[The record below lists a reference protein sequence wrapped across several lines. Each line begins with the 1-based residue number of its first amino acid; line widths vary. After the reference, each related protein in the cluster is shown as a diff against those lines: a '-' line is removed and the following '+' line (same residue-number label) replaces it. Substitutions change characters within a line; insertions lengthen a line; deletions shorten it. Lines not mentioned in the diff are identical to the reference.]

1 MRCSGR
7 LTRVLSTPRFQV
19 PPTDWGLRDYQLP
32 PSVWG
37 GNEDC
42 EHEWGEEAVN
52 TAQRQRNGDAGG
64 LHEGRATNGLAE
76 IVQTT
81 RSAGQW
87 CQLCGAWR
95 GCLGLEPTPEAY
107 VANMVEVFRA
117 VWRVLRDDGCAFLNL
132 GDSYARAGGWSDNS
146 GLDGLPRG
154 QSGRAMSN
162 IPQEGSA
169 SQKLAPGL
177 KPKDLVGIPWRV
189 AFALQTDGWYLR
201 SDIIWAKPNPMPE
214 SVTDRPT
221 CAHEYVFLLSKSA
234 RYFFD
239 AEAVKE
245 EAAQPDR
252 KRRDMIGGAS
262 HVERGQHSEGGEFTG
277 GATRNIRTV
286 WTIPTSPTPFA
297 HFATF
302 PPALVEPCV
311 KAGTS
316 ERGCCPQCGKQWERV
331 VKREKH
337 PSRNMEAQRE
347 QARASTG
354 RTDGH
359 ISGPGGMCDA
369 TRTLGFRPAC
379 VCGCPEP
386 GMRPDDWDLVATPT
400 GEREGE
406 DPSLLVGRAGYS
418 RPRHPEEG
426 SRPITRYEQ
435 RQYADQLKTS
445 PHRADMAREAGDAFA
460 HYVRTDLSGARPIPP
475 GLLARWLERGWLTPV
490 VLPGYD
496 PPEPS
501 PCVVLDPFFGAGTV
515 GLVAEQLGRDW
526 IGCEL
531 NPEYAKLAQDRITA
545 GGDLRGRMDAE
556 KQEAAGQVPLFDA

>member
-1 MRCSGR
+1 M
-7 LTRVLSTPRFQV
+7 
-19 PPTDWGLRDYQLP
+19 
-32 PSVWG
+32 
-37 GNEDC
+37 
-42 EHEWGEEAVN
+42 
-52 TAQRQRNGDAGG
+52 
-64 LHEGRATNGLAE
+64 
-76 IVQTT
+76 
-81 RSAGQW
+81 
-87 CQLCGAWR
+87 
-95 GCLGLEPTPEAY
+95 
-107 VANMVEVFRA
+107 ANMVAVFRE
-117 VWRVLRDDGCAFLNL
+117 VWRVLRDDGCVWLNL
-132 GDSYARAGGWSDNS
+132 GSTFASGARTSYDTDAKHAG
-146 GLDGLPRG
+146 RG
-154 QSGRAMSN
+154 GTFRPGAGRADGVVDERAQRN
-162 IPQEGSA
+162 RDGVPTP
-169 SQKLAPGL
+169 PGY
-177 KPKDLVGIPWRV
+177 KPKDLVPIPWLV
-189 AFALQTDGWYLR
+189 ALALQQDGWYLR
-201 SDIIWAKPNPMPE
+201 SDIIWAKGCSFGPYAGNPMPE

-221 CAHEYVFLLSKSA
+221 CAHEYVCLLSKSA

-316 ERGCCPQCGKQWERV
+316 ERGCCPACGKPWERV

-337 PSRNMEAQRE
+337 PSRDMEAQRE

-475 GLLARWLERGWLTPV
+475 DLLARWLERGWLTPV
-490 VLPGYD
+490 VLPEYD
-496 PPEPS
+496 PPDPV
-501 PCVVLDPFFGAGTV
+501 PAVVLDPFFGAGTV
-515 GLVAEQLGRDW
+515 GLVCEQLGRDW

-531 NPEYAKLAQDRITA
+531 NPAYATLAQDRITA
-545 GGDLRGRMDAE
+545 RGDLRAKIANE

>member
-1 MRCSGR
+1 M
-7 LTRVLSTPRFQV
+7 
-19 PPTDWGLRDYQLP
+19 RDYGV
-32 PSVWG
+32 S
-37 GNEDC
+37 
-42 EHEWGEEAVN
+42 
-52 TAQRQRNGDAGG
+52 
-64 LHEGRATNGLAE
+64 
-76 IVQTT
+76 
-81 RSAGQW
+81 GQI
-87 CQLCGAWR
+87 
-95 GCLGLEPTPEAY
+95 GLEPTPEAY
-107 VANMVEVFRA
+107 VANMVAVFRE
-117 VWRVLRDDGCAFLNL
+117 VWRVLRDDGCVWLNL
-132 GDSYARAGGWSDNS
+132 GSTFASGARTSYDTDAKHAG
-146 GLDGLPRG
+146 RG
-154 QSGRAMSN
+154 GTFRPGAGRADGVVDERAQRN
-162 IPQEGSA
+162 RDGVPTP
-169 SQKLAPGL
+169 PGY
-177 KPKDLVGIPWRV
+177 KPKDLVPIPWLV
-189 AFALQTDGWYLR
+189 ALALQQDGWYLR
-201 SDIIWAKPNPMPE
+201 SDIIWAKGCSFGPYAGNPMPE

-221 CAHEYVFLLSKSA
+221 CAHEYVFLLAKRD

-239 AEAVKE
+239 ATAVKE
-245 EAAQPDR
+245 RAAQPDR
-252 KRRDMIGGAS
+252 ERRDLIGGAS

-277 GATRNIRTV
+277 SATRNIRTV
-286 WTIPTSPTPFA
+286 WTIPTRSFPGS

-331 VKREKH
+331 VEREKH
-337 PSRNMEAQRE
+337 PSRDMEAQRE

-475 GLLARWLERGWLTPV
+475 DLLARWLERGWLTPV
-490 VLPGYD
+490 VLPEYD
-496 PPEPS
+496 PPDPV
-501 PCVVLDPFFGAGTV
+501 PAVVLDPFFGAGTV
-515 GLVAEQLGRDW
+515 GLVCEQLGRDW

-545 GGDLRGRMDAE
+545 GGDLRAKIANE
-556 KQEAAGQVPLFDA
+556 KQEAAGQLSMFDA

>member
-1 MRCSGR
+1 MTNRILIGDCREQLATLPEKSVHCCV
-7 LTRVLSTPRFQV
+7 TS
-19 PPTDWGLRDYQLP
+19 PPYWGLRDYG
-32 PSVWG
+32 V
-37 GNEDC
+37 D
-42 EHEWGEEAVN
+42 
-52 TAQRQRNGDAGG
+52 
-64 LHEGRATNGLAE
+64 
-76 IVQTT
+76 
-81 RSAGQW
+81 GQ
-87 CQLCGAWR
+87 
-95 GCLGLEPTPEAY
+95 LGLEPTPEEY
-107 VANMVEVFRA
+107 VANIVGVFRE
-117 VWRVLRDDGCAFLNL
+117 VWRALRDDGTLWLNL
-132 GDSYARAGGWSDNS
+132 GDSYAAGGAIDPYRRTTS
-146 GLDGLPRG
+146 GKLMPP
-154 QSGRAMSN
+154 QGRS
-162 IPQEGSA
+162 PVTS
-169 SQKLAPGL
+169 GL
-177 KPKDLVGIPWRV
+177 KPKDLCGIPWRV
-189 AFALQTDGWYLR
+189 AFALQADGWYLR

-286 WTIPTSPTPFA
+286 WTVPTSPTPFA

-316 ERGCCPQCGKQWERV
+316 PAGCCPSCGAPLVRV
-331 VKREKH
+331 VEKQDGGFSDRTFRSPH
-337 PSRNMEAQRE
+337 
-347 QARASTG
+347 
-354 RTDGH
+354 RTDT
-359 ISGPGGMCDA
+359 PGMTNGQGA
-369 TRTLGFRPAC
+369 TTLAHAIKTRTVGFRPAC

-496 PPEPS
+496 PPEPV
-501 PCVVLDPFFGAGTV
+501 PCTVLDPFFGAGTV
-515 GLVAEQLGRDW
+515 GLVCEQLGRDW
-526 IGCEL
+526 IGVEL

-545 GGDLRGRMDAE
+545 GGDLRAKIANE
-556 KQEAAGQVPLFDA
+556 KQEAAGQRALLDA